1 MLTTRSSNCS
11 MLTLALSVNNY
22 TNSMKYFYL
31 QEWVSDCCLMPAQ
44 QFFSYI
50 MARRSYALMKWCKH
64 ISKTVRNKTNT
75 LFGVNDC
82 CLMPAQ
88 QLFSYIMARRSYALM
103 KWCKH
108 ISKTVRNKTNTLFGV
123 NDCCLMPAQ
132 QFFSYIMVRR
142 SYLRWNDDNDVCLVP
157 DQHAWLDLY
166 SAKSVKQLSTGRTCC
181 SIQIHYADSSQLLLN
196 PAKLAEKQQILIL

>member
-1 MLTTRSSNCS
+1 MTLKAFGSFPLLYFCKICLILLYMLTTRSSNCS
-11 MLTLALSVNNY
+11 MLMLALSVNNY
-22 TNSMKYFYL
+22 INSMKHFYL

-44 QFFSYI
+44 QF
-50 MARRSYALMKWCKH
+50 
-64 ISKTVRNKTNT
+64 
-75 LFGVNDC
+75 
-82 CLMPAQ
+82 
-88 QLFSYIMARRSYALM
+88 FSYIMARRSYALM